1 MRLRGS
7 MKNQGGNLEIGG
19 LSVQELKEVYQTPLY
34 IIDQEYLKETIH
46 LFLENFKSSE
56 FNTEIIYASKAH
68 IHLYMA
74 GLVTDLGLHLD
85 VVSGGELYT
94 ALQAGVNPGVIHFH
108 GNNKLPHEL
117 QMAVEEGVGRII
129 IDNAYEYHLLR
140 EIAGERN
147 KKVAVTLR
155 VNPSIEADTHKYIQT
170 TTEDSKFGM
179 NTKSQ
184 ATLDLIKELDADANL
199 DFQGFH
205 CHIGSQIT
213 DGRYFFEEA
222 EAMIAFVKEIEEKLQ
237 ISTSHLNLG
246 GGFGVA
252 HTEDAETLELAL
264 FLRKYIQEIEKL
276 LRTYELDLETVS
288 IEPGRSLINPSGSTL
303 YTVGGIKE
311 IEEGLP
317 YVFVDGGMNDNPRVS
332 LYEAEY
338 ETVLANKLEETPEQ
352 DYRVAGK
359 LCESGDVLVD
369 KVRLAETE
377 PGDLLLMPDTGA
389 YTYSMAS
396 NYNRVERPAVVFVED
411 GESYLAVKRESY
423 DDLLRNDVPYSRYKR
438 SSLSTKGEKI

>member
-7 MKNQGGNLEIGG
+7 MENQGGDLEIGG
-19 LSVQELKEVYQTPLY
+19 LSVQELKEDYQTPLY
-34 IIDQEYLKETIH
+34 IIDQEHLKETIN

-56 FNTEIIYASKAH
+56 FNTEVIYASKAH

-74 GLVTDLGLHLD
+74 SLVTDLGLHLD

-94 ALQAGVNPGVIHFH
+94 ALEAGVNPEVIHFH

-117 QMAVEEGVGRII
+117 AMAVEHGVGNII
-129 IDNAYEYHLLR
+129 IDNAHEYHLLS
-140 EIAGERN
+140 EIAGEKN
-147 KKVAVTLR
+147 KEVVVTLR

-179 NTKSQ
+179 NTKGQ
-184 ATLDLIKELDADANL
+184 ATLDLVKELEADANL
-199 DFQGFH
+199 NFQGFH

-213 DGRYFFEEA
+213 DDRYFFEEA
-222 EAMIAFVKEIEEKLQ
+222 EAMIAFVKEIEENLH

-252 HTEDAETLELAL
+252 HTEEAETLDLVS

-276 LRTYELDLETVS
+276 LKKYSLDLETVS

-303 YTVGGIKE
+303 YTVGGTKE
-311 IEEGLP
+311 TEQGLP

-338 ETVLANKLEETPEQ
+338 EAILANKLDESPER

-359 LCESGDVLVD
+359 LCESGDVLVE
-369 KVRLAETE
+369 KAALAEAE
-377 PGDLLLMPDTGA
+377 PGDLLLIPDTGA

-423 DDLLRNDVPYSRYKR
+423 HDLLRNDIPYSNYKQ
-438 SSLSTKGEKI
+438 

>member
-7 MKNQGGNLEIGG
+7 MENQDGSLEIGG
-19 LSVQELKEVYQTPLY
+19 LSVQTLKEKYQTPLY
-34 IIDQEYLKETIH
+34 IMDQAHLKETIK

-68 IHLYMA
+68 IHMYMA

-94 ALQAGVNPGVIHFH
+94 ALQSGVAPEVIHFH
-108 GNNKLPHEL
+108 GNNKLPSEL
-117 QMAVEEGVGRII
+117 KMAVNNGIGNII
-129 IDNAYEYHLLR
+129 IDNTYEYQLLS
-140 EIAGERN
+140 EIAAEKN
-147 KKVAVTLR
+147 KKVPVTLR

-184 ATLDLIKELDADANL
+184 ATRDLIQELAADTHL
-199 DFQGFH
+199 DFRGFH

-213 DGRYFFEEA
+213 DERYFFEEA

-237 ISTSHLNLG
+237 VKTFHLNLG
-246 GGFGVA
+246 GGFGVP
-252 HTEDAETLELAL
+252 HTEEAEFLDLGI
-264 FLRKYIQEIEKL
+264 FLRKYIQEIERL
-276 LRTYELDLETVS
+276 LKEYQLDLETIS
-288 IEPGRSLINPSGSTL
+288 IEPGRSLVNPSGSTL

-311 IEEGLP
+311 TKRGLP
-317 YVFVDGGMNDNPRVS
+317 YIFVDGGMNDNMRVS
-332 LYEAEY
+332 LYDAEY
-338 ETVLANKLEETPEQ
+338 EAILANKLNESSMI

-359 LCESGDVLVD
+359 LCESGDILIE
-369 KVRLAETE
+369 KERLPETE
-377 PGDLLLMPDTGA
+377 PGDLLLIPDTGA

-396 NYNRVERPAVVFVED
+396 NYNRIARPAVVFVED

-423 DDLLRNDVPYSRYKR
+423 DDLLRNDVPYSK
-438 SSLSTKGEKI
+438 EM